1 MNDENLSDSAW
12 DESSNLRSLRKSNP
26 TLAHQ
31 RALVALESWPTDS
44 SVQQSASWIIYDN
57 VFSVLDDNSSDDEF
71 RNAFTK
77 FKLMVSWTPNGE
89 YSPYDATVQ
98 CGVKLASVLN
108 ECRKPVRALQVLELL
123 RPNDVSDKP
132 SKQYPSLRSRWYMQ
146 YTKSLELL
154 ERWTELVE
162 SCKAALRNSELG
174 PQKRWIHNRLSQAFE
189 GTGQPEKA
197 LDELDNGFPNSREP
211 WVLIKKGGLLASCGR
226 DEEAIEVL
234 RSALTATPKRDLG
247 MSWRGIRDL
256 AQLLES
262 KEQAQAILHY
272 RVAIRVRSDAQ
283 WPEDQSLIDS
293 LLRLSSDSTP
303 ATDEEIDTARKWWA
317 ESGFDGR
324 SEGIVS
330 KHLAHGGAGFIALD
344 DGQSIYFSRR
354 PNDERPLPEVG
365 PRVSF
370 RIVSGFDHKKNKES
384 LRATDV
390 KQIS

>member
-12 DESSNLRSLRKSNP
+12 DESSHLRSLRKSNP
-26 TLAHQ
+26 TLAYQ
-31 RALVALESWPTDS
+31 RALVALENWPTDS
-44 SVQQSASWIIYDN
+44 SVQQSASWIIFDN

-71 RNAFTK
+71 RNAFTML
-77 FKLMVSWTPNGE
+77 KLMASWTPNGE

-108 ECRKPVRALQVLELL
+108 DRKKSVRALQVLELL

-132 SKQYPSLRSRWYMQ
+132 SKEYSSLRSRWYMQ
-146 YTKSLELL
+146 HTKSLELL
-154 ERWTELVE
+154 ERWNELIE
-162 SCKAALRNSELG
+162 SCKAALQNSQLG
-174 PQKRWIHNRLSQAFE
+174 SQKKWIHNRLSQAFE
-189 GTGQPEKA
+189 GTDQFEVA
-197 LDELDNGFPNSREP
+197 LAELNNGFPNSREP

-226 DEEAIEVL
+226 DAEAIEVL

-262 KEQAQAILHY
+262 KEQARAILHY

-293 LLRLSSDSTP
+293 LLRLSSDSIP
-303 ATDEEIDTARKWWA
+303 ATDDEFDTARKWWA
-317 ESGFDGR
+317 ESDFNGR

-330 KHLAHGGAGFIALD
+330 KHLTHGGAGFIALD

-365 PRVSF
+365 TRVSF
-370 RIVSGFDHKKNKES
+370 RIVSGFDNKKNKES